1 MRLIIA
7 ILIIIY
13 CKELLAR
20 NVTFESFNYSPEES
34 DLIDYG
40 NLKFKKG
47 KNKSM
52 YTLNGN
58 FSIKR
63 KMGNEKLVTIDI
75 FNGAGNLLA
84 KNTHVFCEFMRVE
97 KIFWP
102 ELVKSSSM
110 PQDNPCP
117 FPPVSLFKVSLTLTK
132 MFISQSGHIRYP
144 KICSQ

>member
-1 MRLIIA
+1 MRLIIT
-7 ILIIIY
+7 IFVIIY
-13 CKELLAR
+13 IEELLAR

-47 KNKSM
+47 KTKSV

-58 FSIKR
+58 YSIKR
-63 KMGNEKLVTIDI
+63 KLGNEKLVTIDI
-75 FNGAGNLLA
+75 SNGAGILLT
-84 KNTHVFCEFMRVE
+84 KNTHAFCEFMRVE
-97 KIFWP
+97 KMFWP

-117 FPPVSLFKVSLTLTK
+117 YPPVSLFKVALPPEK
-132 MFISQSGHIRYP
+132 NYF
-144 KICSQ
+144 